1 MAKSNLFSGN
11 APKKF
16 IPNDVIMGR
25 KKGDGESP
33 SILLITGPNMG
44 GKSTL
49 LRSTCLASIMAQVGC
64 YVPAEKCEL
73 TIVDRVFTR
82 IGASDR
88 ILENKSTFF
97 VELEETKTIVE

>member
-1 MAKSNLFSGN
+1 
-11 APKKF
+11 
-16 IPNDVIMGR
+16 
-25 KKGDGESP
+25 
-33 SILLITGPNMG
+33 MG

-49 LRSTCLASIMAQVGC
+49 LRSTCLAAIMAQVGC

-97 VELEETKTIVE
+97 VELEETKTIIEQATKSSLVIMDELGRGTSTFDGYSIAHSVLTYLATKV